1 MIEPGKLYAF
11 IGTWS
16 PRWPKPLY
24 PSSLGMSYSPL
35 LAAVDQYDDMSG
47 SSEDS
52 STFALDYIDR
62 STVEKRLLRKLD
74 LRVAF
79 LVLVYII
86 NYMDRTN
93 AAAARLRSYE
103 EDLGMVGNQFN
114 TLTSILYVGYLLT
127 QAPSNMILHHMKKP
141 SLYLS
146 SCMAIWGV
154 LTVFM
159 GAVQTYHAALI
170 LRFFIGFVEAAF
182 FPGAVF
188 LLSRWYK
195 QNELGLRTALLA
207 CGASISN
214 AFGAL
219 FASGILGSLD
229 GTLGFAGWRWLFFV
243 EGALTIVVAVSAGYI
258 LPDFP
263 STPSVWLL
271 PDEQILAKQRMEE
284 EVVLKNEHKIKPG
297 QDYSGLVEALTD
309 WRIWWVG
316 VALSL
321 MVSSMSFGIFFP
333 TLSATM
339 GYNATTSLLLC
350 APPWI
355 LGTATSFVVAR
366 HSDVTGDRFWHV
378 VGPQLVGITGFL
390 LAICTM
396 NTTLRYISLFL
407 MTQSPVAYVVSLTWV
422 MNTFSQSQS
431 KRAAA
436 IALINSM
443 ASSGVIVSSYFWPS
457 SWGPSY
463 VNSYMICILTSI
475 LSMAMLWVFRGHLSR
490 CNEAAEAEE
499 QSLGLPKGLRYLL

>member
-1 MIEPGKLYAF
+1 
-11 IGTWS
+11 
-16 PRWPKPLY
+16 
-24 PSSLGMSYSPL
+24 MSYRPL
-35 LAAVDQYDDMSG
+35 LAAVDCDSQYDIPG
-47 SSEDS
+47 RSSDDNP
-52 STFALDYIDR
+52 TLALDYIDR

-79 LVLVYII
+79 LVLVYIM

-127 QAPSNMILHHMKKP
+127 QAPSNMILHRMKRP

-146 SCMAIWGV
+146 SCMAIWGI

-195 QNELGLRTALLA
+195 QNELGLRTALLS

-229 GTLGFAGWRWLFFV
+229 GTLGFTGWRWLFFV
-243 EGALTIVVAVSAGYI
+243 EGALTIVVAVSAGWI

-271 PDEQILAKQRMEE
+271 PDEQIMAKRRMEE
-284 EVVLKNEHKIKPG
+284 EVAGGNEHKSEPG
-297 QDYSGLVEALTD
+297 EDHSGLVEALMD
-309 WRIWWVG
+309 WRVWWVG
-316 VALSL
+316 AALSL
-321 MVSSMSFGIFFP
+321 MISSMSFGIFFP

-366 HSDVTGDRFWHV
+366 HSDATGDRFWHIF
-378 VGPQLVGITGFL
+378 GPLLVGIAGFI
-390 LAICTM
+390 LAISTM
-396 NTTLRYISLFL
+396 NTTMRYISLFL

-431 KRAAA
+431 KRAAV

-443 ASSGVIVSSYFWPS
+443 ASAGVIGSSYFWPS

-463 VNSYMICILTSI
+463 VNSYLICILTS
-475 LSMAMLWVFRGHLSR
+475 LMSTAMLWVFRRHLSR

>member
-1 MIEPGKLYAF
+1 
-11 IGTWS
+11 
-16 PRWPKPLY
+16 
-24 PSSLGMSYSPL
+24 MSYRPL
-35 LAAVDQYDDMSG
+35 LSGAVDCDNSHYDVSG
-47 SSEDS
+47 RSSDDNP
-52 STFALDYIDR
+52 TLAFDYIDK
-62 STVEKRLLRKLD
+62 SIVEKRLLRKLD
-74 LRVAF
+74 RRVAF
-79 LVLVYII
+79 LVLVYIM
-86 NYMDRTN
+86 NYLLNRPL
-93 AAAARLRSYE
+93 ASAARLRGYE
-103 EDLGMVGNQFN
+103 EDLGMTGNQFN

-127 QAPSNMILHHMKKP
+127 QAPSNMILHRMKRP

-159 GAVQTYHAALI
+159 GTYYAALI

-207 CGASISN
+207 CGASVSN

-229 GTLGFAGWRWLFFV
+229 GTLGFTAWRWLFFV
-243 EGALTIVVAVSAGYI
+243 EGTLTIVVALSAMLI

-263 STPSVWLL
+263 STPNTWLL
-271 PDEQILAKQRMEE
+271 PDEQILARSRMEE
-284 EVVLKNEHKIKPG
+284 EIAPVNEHKGKPG
-297 QDYSGLVEALTD
+297 EGFSGLAEALMD
-309 WRIWWVG
+309 WKVWWVG
-316 VALSL
+316 AALNL
-321 MVSSMSFGIFFP
+321 MASSMSFGLFFP

-355 LGTATSFVVAR
+355 LGTAASFVVAR
-366 HSDVTGDRFWHV
+366 HSDATGDRFWHV
-378 VGPQLVGITGFL
+378 VGPLLIGIVGFM
-390 LAICTM
+390 LAISTM
-396 NTTLRYISLFL
+396 NTTMRYLSLFL

-443 ASSGVIVSSYFWPS
+443 ASAGAIGSSYFWPS

-463 VNSYMICILTSI
+463 VNSYIICILTSV
-475 LSMAMLWVFRGHLSR
+475 LSIGMLWVFRRHLSR

-499 QSLGLPKGLRYLL
+499 QSLGQPKGFRYLL

>member
-1 MIEPGKLYAF
+1 MVKPGRLYAY
-11 IGTWS
+11 IDPWLQ
-16 PRWPKPLY
+16 RWK
-24 PSSLGMSYSPL
+24 PSSSGASYRPL
-35 LAAVDQYDDMSG
+35 LAAVDYGSQYDLSG
-47 SSEDS
+47 SSDDNV
-52 STFALDYIDR
+52 LDYID
-62 STVEKRLLRKLD
+62 SSLVEKRLLRKLD
-74 LRVAF
+74 FRVAF
-79 LVLVYII
+79 LVLVYIM

-93 AAAARLRSYE
+93 AAAARLRGYE
-103 EDLGMVGNQFN
+103 EDLGMVGTQFN

-127 QAPSNMILHHMKKP
+127 QAPSNMLLHRMKRP

-146 SCMAIWGV
+146 SCMAIWGF
-154 LTVFM
+154 LTIFM

-188 LLSRWYK
+188 LLSQWYK
-195 QNELGLRTALLA
+195 KNELGLRTALLA

-219 FASGILGSLD
+219 FASGILGCLD
-229 GTLGFAGWRWLFFV
+229 GTLGFTAWRWLFFV
-243 EGALTIVVAVSAGYI
+243 EGALTIVVAVSAGWI

-263 STPSVWLL
+263 STPSAWLL

-284 EVVLKNEHKIKPG
+284 EVATKNEHKSEPG
-297 QDYSGLVEALTD
+297 GDYSGLADALMD
-309 WRIWWVG
+309 WRVWWVG
-316 VALSL
+316 AALSV
-321 MVSSMSFGIFFP
+321 MVSSMSFSIYFP
-333 TLSATM
+333 TLAATM
-339 GYNATTSLLLC
+339 GYDATTSLLLC

-355 LGTATSFVVAR
+355 LGTSTSFVVAR
-366 HSDVTGDRFWHV
+366 HSDVTGDRFWHI
-378 VGPQLVGITGFL
+378 VGPLLVSISGFI
-390 LAICTM
+390 LAISTM
-396 NTTLRYISLFL
+396 DTTLRYISLFL
-407 MTQSPVAYVVSLTWV
+407 MTQGPVAYVVALTWI

-463 VNSYMICILTSI
+463 VNSYLICILASI
-475 LSMAMLWVFRGHLSR
+475 VSIAMLWVFRVHLSR

>member
-1 MIEPGKLYAF
+1 MIELGRLYAS
-11 IGTWS
+11 IGIS
-16 PRWPKPLY
+16 YRPLRATVDY
-24 PSSLGMSYSPL
+24 SS
-35 LAAVDQYDDMSG
+35 QYEISGRISDDNPAL
-47 SSEDS
+47 
-52 STFALDYIDR
+52 ALDYIDI
-62 STVEKRLLRKLD
+62 STLEKRLVRKLD

-79 LVLVYII
+79 LVLVFII
-86 NYMDRTN
+86 NNMDRTN
-93 AAAARLRSYE
+93 AAAARLRGYE
-103 EDLGMVGNQFN
+103 EDLGMTGNQFN
-114 TLTSILYVGYLLT
+114 TLTSMLYVGYLLT
-127 QAPSNMILHHMKKP
+127 QTPSNMVLHHMKRP

-146 SCMAIWGV
+146 SCMSIWGV
-154 LTVFM
+154 FTVLM

-195 QNELGLRTALLA
+195 RNELGLRTAFLA

-229 GTLGFAGWRWLFFV
+229 GTLGFTAWRWLFFV
-243 EGALTIVVAVSAGYI
+243 EGALTIVVAVSASWI

-263 STPSVWLL
+263 STPNLWLL
-271 PDEQILAKQRMEE
+271 PDEQTLAKQRMEE
-284 EVVLKNEHKIKPG
+284 EVASENEHKSKPEEY
-297 QDYSGLVEALTD
+297 YSGLVEALMD
-309 WRIWWVG
+309 WRVWWVG
-316 VALSL
+316 AALNL
-321 MVSSMSFGIFFP
+321 MSSSMSFGIYFP

-339 GYNATTSLLLC
+339 GYSATTSLLLC

-366 HSDVTGDRFWHV
+366 HSDVTGDRFWHIV
-378 VGPQLVGITGFL
+378 SPMLIGIAGFI
-390 LAICTM
+390 LAISTM
-396 NTTLRYISLFL
+396 NTTMRYISLDLRVPLRFL
-407 MTQSPVAYVVSLTWV
+407 MTQGPVAYVVCLTWV

-443 ASSGVIVSSYFWPS
+443 ASAGVISSSYFWPS

-463 VNSYMICILTSI
+463 VNSYLICILTSVLCI
-475 LSMAMLWVFRGHLSR
+475 AMLWVFRRHLSR
-490 CNEAAEAEE
+490 CNEAAEAQE
-499 QSLGLPKGLRYLL
+499 QSLGLPKGLRYIL